1 MGHRRYVP
9 TRAVIRL
16 MNRWR
21 QGFSLAEL
29 IVVIALGTV
38 VSMALYR
45 TLVVHQRF
53 YRQQGAVNTT
63 QDALRLAWS
72 VLAADLL
79 EANAGEGDFGFIAP
93 ESVQVR
99 SPVGFAI
106 VCDMDNVERTLGLFN
121 VQGRVS
127 VVEGDSLLI
136 YDPAG
141 WVVRKITVENHGGG
155 KPLSCPYA
163 GGPSLQKRIRID
175 TPAPGVRVG
184 SPIRAFHRYTY
195 KLEREGDSWWLA
207 RADGARTEILAGP
220 FSEGSSGLAFAYFD
234 SLGQSTTNAADVAR
248 VDLTLVAVSPLAS
261 SKRDSLGISAGLRNQ

>member
-9 TRAVIRL
+9 TRAVIRV
-16 MNRWR
+16 MNRSR

-29 IVVIALGTV
+29 IVLIALGTV

-45 TLVVHQRF
+45 TLVVQQRF

-106 VCDMDNVERTLGLFN
+106 VCDKDNAERTLGLFN
-121 VQGRVS
+121 VQGRVTDAA
-127 VVEGDSLLI
+127 VDSLLI

-141 WVVRKITVENHGGG
+141 WLVRKVSIDNPTGGQ
-155 KPLSCPYA
+155 PLSCPYA
-163 GGPSLQKRIRID
+163 GGPSLEKRIRVD
-175 TPAPGVRVG
+175 GSLDGVRVG
-184 SPIRAFHRYTY
+184 SPLRAFHRYTY
-195 KLEREGDSWWLA
+195 KLEQDGNSWWLA
-207 RADGARTEILAGP
+207 RSDSATTEILAGP
-220 FSEGSSGLAFAYFD
+220 FSEEGSGLAFAYFD

-248 VDLTLVAVSPLAS
+248 VDLTLVAISGLAS
-261 SKRDSLGISAGLRNQ
+261 TKRDSLGISASPRNQ